1 VNRRQGAAI
10 VAGLVL
16 FAAWLHGYVDFGVDA
31 APRPRGP
38 AVTADRPAHVFA
50 AHMPLSAASPL
61 RVDIPSVGVHAPIV
75 PRGLDSAGAVDP
87 PPYETPDVAGWW
99 GAGPAPGSNGA
110 ALLVGHVDTATKPAV
125 FYGLSSVAPGALVEV
140 ARSDGTVAQ
149 FTVEGVEVVP
159 KAGFSA
165 DHVYGSDG
173 RPELRLITCG
183 GTFDRAKQA
192 YSANVVVFAALT
204 GTRRA

>member
-38 AVTADRPAHVFA
+38 AVTADRPVHVYAAHV
-50 AHMPLSAASPL
+50 PLSAASPL

-125 FYGLSSVAPGALVEV
+125 FYGLSSVTPGALVEV

-165 DHVYGSDG
+165 DRVYGSDG

-204 GTRRA
+204 GIRRA